1 MRSRSLV
8 GLRARYVQLTTWSQ
22 HIRQSPPLPPVCGR
36 ACRAHGAPRLEDPP
50 LIPRP
55 AVPMRNPIVRASQQM
70 RTYDRLAVEQEGSV
84 SLRHLH
90 GVVNPLMQ
98 LVQAVARHRRACH
111 EQVGP
116 PKVSALDVAHDA
128 LQRAPEEGV
137 AGRGG
142 HEADLHRRPVAQP
155 QFHRGFRS
163 SRRSARA
170 YAAGCRSQPPLPLA
184 PVGAEVA
191 YLRSTH
197 TSGTRRPLALL
208 PPSSLDIPLD
218 PTGLQSSYVATTH
231 AAHRFAPAKLPP
243 SHGHRMIAM
252 TQPAGGLR
260 SVRCGL
266 KCDMVPYEHERV
278 AWSQQRGERH
288 KWSVLCV

>member
-1 MRSRSLV
+1 
-8 GLRARYVQLTTWSQ
+8 
-22 HIRQSPPLPPVCGR
+22 
-36 ACRAHGAPRLEDPP
+36 
-50 LIPRP
+50 
-55 AVPMRNPIVRASQQM
+55 M

-163 SRRSARA
+163 SRRNARA

-197 TSGTRRPLALL
+197 TSGTRRPLALVYFPHLPWTSHWTPLGCQAAMWL
-208 PPSSLDIPLD
+208 PPTRRIAS
-218 PTGLQSSYVATTH
+218 
-231 AAHRFAPAKLPP
+231 RPP
-243 SHGHRMIAM
+243 SYRQV
-252 TQPAGGLR
+252 T
-260 SVRCGL
+260 VT
-266 KCDMVPYEHERV
+266 E
-278 AWSQQRGERH
+278 
-288 KWSVLCV
+288 